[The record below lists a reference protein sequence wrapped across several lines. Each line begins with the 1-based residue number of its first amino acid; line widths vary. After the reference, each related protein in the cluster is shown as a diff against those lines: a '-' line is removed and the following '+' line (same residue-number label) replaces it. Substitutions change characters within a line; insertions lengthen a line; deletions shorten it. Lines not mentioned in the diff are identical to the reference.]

1 MFKSTFV
8 SLYFS
13 SNRLQIVK
21 LSSSKKKVEHFATLD
36 LPEGLIVNHVVQDTR
51 VLATFLKNIWKKLK
65 MKEKS
70 VGIVVPEFSTFI
82 KNLTFPKLEGKE
94 LDEAVRWQIQEFL
107 PQKRKQV
114 SMDWRISKRG
124 EDNYKV
130 LVIAIEKSI
139 LNGYVEAADLAGL
152 FPMVVETPSLS
163 LVKLA
168 GSDDEGKLMVYDHF
182 DETVLTIVEGERI
195 LGSSVVPSERKD
207 EIISTASI
215 IIDHYRQTQV
225 NKILVGGVGIDSSL
239 LNNLKDTFNLP
250 MTKLDVKLVG
260 MKDEDIQTYLVPIS
274 LQLQKPERPE
284 SEETVNLLPRKVVK
298 KYEEKR
304 FKLQLWSI
312 MMILTFIVA
321 LSFLISLGTYIFLTQ
336 QINDMK
342 TQNLAKQTAI
352 EETQEARDKIKKI
365 NNAAAGVI
373 RVSDSLILPQ
383 TAINTIYDAKPEGIQ
398 LTDQKYELEK
408 GIIEL
413 KGVAATRTDLINF
426 KRSLEEVEELAQVAI
441 PISSFEVE
449 SNLDFEMSLIYLES
463 IKR

>member
-1 MFKSTFV
+1 
-8 SLYFS
+8 
-13 SNRLQIVK
+13 
-21 LSSSKKKVEHFATLD
+21 
-36 LPEGLIVNHVVQDTR
+36 
-51 VLATFLKNIWKKLK
+51 
-65 MKEKS
+65 
-70 VGIVVPEFSTFI
+70 
-82 KNLTFPKLEGKE
+82 
-94 LDEAVRWQIQEFL
+94 
-107 PQKRKQV
+107 
-114 SMDWRISKRG
+114 
-124 EDNYKV
+124 
-130 LVIAIEKSI
+130 
-139 LNGYVEAADLAGL
+139 
-152 FPMVVETPSLS
+152 
-163 LVKLA
+163 
-168 GSDDEGKLMVYDHF
+168 
-182 DETVLTIVEGERI
+182 
-195 LGSSVVPSERKD
+195 
-207 EIISTASI
+207 
-215 IIDHYRQTQV
+215 
-225 NKILVGGVGIDSSL
+225 
-239 LNNLKDTFNLP
+239 
-250 MTKLDVKLVG
+250 
-260 MKDEDIQTYLVPIS
+260 
-274 LQLQKPERPE
+274 
-284 SEETVNLLPRKVVK
+284 VVK